1 MATTE
6 PPIKKKNA
14 QTTEKERRDGAI
26 MGVWTFNSF
35 SLPYYLSFLLLFSR
49 LTWPGNF
56 IADRRRVGLQTN
68 NSSIVSKRSV
78 ERLYSKPD
86 EHQFLRHFVKK
97 PQRRSPLINRGYW
110 LRMRAVE
117 HVVRSFLSEEVI
129 DSRTKIPVKKVVV
142 NLGCGL
148 FVPPPP
154 PPAKS
159 GYPTVNRSTPSIRI
173 EIIY

>member
-1 MATTE
+1 MATAE

-14 QTTEKERRDGAI
+14 QMTEKERKDGAI
-26 MGVWTFNSF
+26 MGVWTFNFFFLSSSF
-35 SLPYYLSFLLLFSR
+35 ALSASFQSLGMDL
-49 LTWPGNF
+49 
-56 IADRRRVGLQTN
+56 IADRRHVGLQTN
-68 NSSIVSKRSV
+68 SSSIVSKRSV

-86 EHQFLRHFVKK
+86 EDQFLRYFVKK

-129 DSRTKIPVKKVVV
+129 DPRTKISVKKVVV

-148 FVPPPP
+148 FVPQ
-154 PPAKS
+154 
-159 GYPTVNRSTPSIRI
+159 
-173 EIIY
+173 

>member
-6 PPIKKKNA
+6 PPTKKKNA
-14 QTTEKERRDGAI
+14 QMTEKERKDGAI
-26 MGVWTFNSF
+26 MGVWIFNFFFLSSSF
-35 SLPYYLSFLLLFSR
+35 ALSASFQSLGVDL
-49 LTWPGNF
+49 
-56 IADRRRVGLQTN
+56 IADRRHFGLQTN
-68 NSSIVSKRSV
+68 SSSIVSKRSV

-86 EHQFLRHFVKK
+86 EDQFLRYFVKK

-129 DSRTKIPVKKVVV
+129 DPRTKISVKKVVV

-148 FVPPPP
+148 FVPQ
-154 PPAKS
+154 
-159 GYPTVNRSTPSIRI
+159 
-173 EIIY
+173 